1 MAAFAELLNPVHS
14 PEKKKVLEA
23 IATRGPRIVPVD
35 IAADTGMA
43 LPMVVSELNN
53 IASETNAHLEVTES
67 GNIAYKFAGN
77 LQQAYAANASR
88 EVMRSIF
95 RVIANASIV
104 AARAFIAL
112 MFFIVRISFGIAL
125 VLGVVLVVVLVVV
138 VIIAGLK
145 ALTGGDSDSGG
156 GDFNFDFGNIFD
168 FGYNSGYS
176 SKPFYIYWMF
186 DWFWDWIFFW
196 RYVTPMPGGYGPSN
210 LPYDAQADYRN
221 RGNKEAKPNFLFNVF
236 SYLFGDG
243 NPNQNFDEIKWQA
256 IAQILETNQ
265 GVVTAEQVAPLTG
278 LDPKNEDWMI
288 TVMQRFNGSPE
299 VTETGHI
306 IYVFPAFQNAAQ
318 GRPDGYLG
326 AAGSSSGAPFGSSSG
341 SASRSSSGAG
351 SGAGSGS
358 NSGTQDFAPDNLSQL
373 FNQHIG
379 RQKAIKTGPSR
390 GLTQEGFLPEKEWQ
404 FMSVEGAS
412 LWGIMGFGLFV
423 LLGSI
428 FLIFNMALVP
438 ALYMLQPLLFVL
450 FGYGLLFFLIP
461 ALRFP
466 IFRMINDGIIERND
480 KKMAYAVA
488 LRNPTPELNNKLLEA
503 RKVRYEGLAK
513 GPDNTVYTTEKDAL
527 DQPDDLD
534 EKFKELEG

>member
-1 MAAFAELLNPVHS
+1 MAAFGELLNPVHS

-43 LPMVVSELNN
+43 LPLVVSELNN
-53 IASETNAHLEVTES
+53 IASETHAHLEVTET

-77 LQQAYAANASR
+77 LEQAYTANASR
-88 EVMRSIF
+88 ELMRSIF
-95 RVIANASIV
+95 RVVANASII
-104 AARAFIAL
+104 AMRAFVAL

-168 FGYNSGYS
+168 FNFYSGYS
-176 SKPFYIYWMF
+176 SRPFYLYWMF
-186 DWFWDWIFFW
+186 DWFWDWFFYW
-196 RYVTPMPGGYGPSN
+196 RYVIPTPGGFGPSN
-210 LPYDAQADYRN
+210 LPYDAQDDYRN
-221 RGNKEAKPNFLFNVF
+221 QNKKTKPNFLLNVF

-243 NPNQNFDEIKWQA
+243 NPNQDFEEIKWQT
-256 IAQILETNQ
+256 IAQILEVNQ
-265 GVVTAEQVAPLTG
+265 GVVTSEQLAPYTG

-299 VTETGHI
+299 VSEAGHI
-306 IYVFPAFQNAAQ
+306 VYVFPAFQAGSTAKPNAA
-318 GRPDGYLG
+318 L
-326 AAGSSSGAPFGSSSG
+326 A
-341 SASRSSSGAG
+341 SAQQ
-351 SGAGSGS
+351 
-358 NSGTQDFAPDNLSQL
+358 NFEPDNLSHL
-373 FNQHIG
+373 FSQHVG
-379 RQKAIKTGPSR
+379 RQKAIKTGPGR
-390 GLTQEGFLPEKEWQ
+390 GLTKEGFLPEKEWL
-404 FMSVEGAS
+404 FMSVEGGQ
-412 LWGIMGFGLFV
+412 LWGIIAFGLVV

-438 ALYMLQPLLFVL
+438 ALYALQPLLFVL

-466 IFRMINDGIIERND
+466 IFRLINDGIIERND

-488 LRNPTPELNNKLLEA
+488 LTNPSPELSDKLLEA
-503 RKVRYEGLAK
+503 RKVRYEGLPK
-513 GPDNTVYTTEKDAL
+513 GIDKTVYSTEKDAL

-534 EKFKELEG
+534 EKFKKLEGQ

>member
-43 LPMVVSELNN
+43 LPLVVSELNN

-77 LQQAYAANASR
+77 LQQAYTANASR
-88 EVMRSIF
+88 QMMRSIF

-104 AARAFIAL
+104 AMRAFVAL
-112 MFFIVRISFGIAL
+112 MFFVVRISFGLAL
-125 VLGVVLVVVLVVV
+125 VLGALLVVVLVVV

-176 SKPFYIYWMF
+176 SRPLYLYWMF
-186 DWFWDWIFFW
+186 DWFWDWIFYW
-196 RYVTPMPGGYGPSN
+196 RYVIPTPGGYGSSN
-210 LPYDAQADYRN
+210 LPYDAQGDYRN
-221 RGNKEAKPNFLFNVF
+221 QNKKSKPNFLFSVF

-243 NPNQNFDEIKWQA
+243 NPNLDFEERKWQT
-256 IAQILETNQ
+256 IAQVLEANQ
-265 GVVTAEQVAPLTG
+265 GVVAADQLAPYTG

-288 TVMQRFNGSPE
+288 AVMQRFNGSPE
-299 VTETGHI
+299 VSEAGHI
-306 IYVFPAFQNAAQ
+306 VYFFPAFQ
-318 GRPDGYLG
+318 
-326 AAGSSSGAPFGSSSG
+326 AGSTARPNTSLA
-341 SASRSSSGAG
+341 SAK
-351 SGAGSGS
+351 
-358 NSGTQDFAPDNLSQL
+358 QDFEPDNLSQL
-373 FNQHIG
+373 FNQHVG
-379 RQKAIKTGPSR
+379 RQKAIKTGPGR
-390 GLTQEGFLPEKEWQ
+390 GLTQEGFLAEKEWK
-404 FMSVEGAS
+404 FMSVEGGQ
-412 LWGIMGFGLFV
+412 LWGIIGFGLVV

-428 FLIFNMALVP
+428 FLIFNMSLVP
-438 ALYMLQPLLFVL
+438 ALYSLQPLLYVL

-488 LRNPTPELNNKLLEA
+488 LKNPTAELNDKLLEA
-503 RKVRYEGLAK
+503 RKVRYEGLPKAEDK
-513 GPDNTVYTTEKDAL
+513 TVYTTEKDAL
-527 DQPDDLD
+527 DQSDDLD
-534 EKFKELEG
+534 DKFKKLEGK

>member
-1 MAAFAELLNPVHS
+1 VHLLGSAFDFGGVVMAAFAELLNPVHS
-14 PEKKKVLEA
+14 PEKKRVLEA

-43 LPMVVSELNN
+43 LPIVVSELNN
-53 IASETNAHLEVTES
+53 IASETHAHLEVTES

-88 EVMRSIF
+88 EVLRSMF
-95 RVIANASIV
+95 RVAANVSLIV
-104 AARAFIAL
+104 MRAFIAL
-112 MFFIVRISFGIAL
+112 MFFIVRISFGLAL
-125 VLGVVLVVVLVVV
+125 VLGALLIVVLVVV
-138 VIIAGLK
+138 VIIAGLR
-145 ALTGGDSDSGG
+145 ALSGGDSDGGG

-176 SKPFYIYWMF
+176 YRPFYLYWMF

-196 RYVTPMPGGYGPSN
+196 RYVTPMPGGYGSSN
-210 LPYDAQADYRN
+210 LPYDAQGDYRKQRN
-221 RGNKEAKPNFLFNVF
+221 ADKPKPNFLLSVF

-243 NPNQNFDEIKWQA
+243 NPNTNFDETKWQT
-256 IAQILETNQ
+256 IAQVLEANQ
-265 GVVTAEQVAPLTG
+265 GVVTAEQVAPFTG

-288 TVMQRFNGSPE
+288 GVMQRFNGAPE
-299 VTETGHI
+299 VTEAGHI
-306 IYVFPAFQNAAQ
+306 IYVFPAFQSLSLEQPNKALA
-318 GRPDGYLG
+318 
-326 AAGSSSGAPFGSSSG
+326 SAPQ
-341 SASRSSSGAG
+341 AE
-351 SGAGSGS
+351 
-358 NSGTQDFAPDNLSQL
+358 FAPDNLSQL
-373 FNQHIG
+373 FNQHVG
-379 RQKAIKTGPSR
+379 RQKVIKASSSR
-390 GLTQEGFLPEKEWQ
+390 GLALEGFLPEKEWQ
-404 FMSVEGAS
+404 FMSVEGGQ
-412 LWGIMGFGLFV
+412 LWGIIVFGLIV

-488 LRNPTPELNNKLLEA
+488 LKNPTAELSDKLLEA
-503 RKVRYEGLAK
+503 RKVRFGGLPK
-513 GPDNTVYTTEKDAL
+513 GPDNTIYTTEKDAL

-534 EKFKELEG
+534 EKFKELEQ

>member
-1 MAAFAELLNPVHS
+1 MATFAELLNPVHS

-43 LPMVVSELNN
+43 LPLVVSELNN

-88 EVMRSIF
+88 EVLRSIF
-95 RVIANASIV
+95 RVIANVSLIV
-104 AARAFIAL
+104 MRAFVAL
-112 MFFIVRISFGIAL
+112 MFFIVRISFGLAL
-125 VLGVVLVVVLVVV
+125 VLGALLVVVLVVV

-176 SKPFYIYWMF
+176 YRPAYLYWMF

-196 RYVTPMPGGYGPSN
+196 RYVTPMPVGYGSSN
-210 LPYDAQADYRN
+210 LPYDAQGDYRN
-221 RGNKEAKPNFLFNVF
+221 QRNADKATPNFLFSVF

-243 NPNQNFDEIKWQA
+243 SPNKNFEESKWQT
-256 IAQILETNQ
+256 IAQVLEANQ
-265 GVVTAEQVAPLTG
+265 GVVTAEQIAPFTG

-288 TVMQRFNGSPE
+288 GVMQRFNGSPE
-299 VTETGHI
+299 VTEAGHI
-306 IYVFPAFQNAAQ
+306 IYVFPAFQSLSQQQPNTA
-318 GRPDGYLG
+318 L
-326 AAGSSSGAPFGSSSG
+326 G
-341 SASRSSSGAG
+341 SAK
-351 SGAGSGS
+351 
-358 NSGTQDFAPDNLSQL
+358 QEDFAPDNLSQL

-379 RQKAIKTGPSR
+379 RQKAIKTSQSR
-390 GLTQEGFLPEKEWQ
+390 GLALEGFLPEKEWQ
-404 FMSVEGAS
+404 FMSVEGGQ
-412 LWGIMGFGLFV
+412 LFGIIAFGLVV

-428 FLIFNMALVP
+428 FLIFNMSLVP
-438 ALYMLQPLLFVL
+438 VLYTLQPLLYIL

-466 IFRMINDGIIERND
+466 IFRLINDGIIERND
-480 KKMAYAVA
+480 KKMAFAVA
-488 LRNPTPELNNKLLEA
+488 LKNPTPELNDKLLEA
-503 RKVRYEGLAK
+503 RKVRFSGLPK
-513 GPDNTVYTTEKDAL
+513 GPDNTIYTTEKDAL

-534 EKFKELEG
+534 DKFKKLEG